1 MTSQVT
7 LDGFPLTG
15 DTPAGGRAR
24 LVGSDGLDG
33 WFNKA
38 LRRDRQEKAQ
48 QDGAWTSHG
57 DAGSLPV
64 VLRGQ
69 IVYADAAA
77 AASERRRLL
86 SLGGRDTSPLTVVD
100 PLGSGTRMVEVDS
113 LSVVP
118 VRDSMLTF
126 AFAVTAP
133 DPLLYGPAVFAQTTL
148 AASAGGTGRVWPRV
162 WPRDW
167 GVPPGVTPGAITL
180 PNAGTASY
188 FPQVRID
195 GPVSNPVVSLVETGD
210 WVRYSGSIG
219 AGQHVDINWGTP
231 RRVTIGDNPVTARQ
245 RVTYSGNFLAVPV
258 GGADMT
264 WTADSFDD
272 GHSLSAW
279 GSEGAWE

>member
-1 MTSQVT
+1 VSVHPNTHSIGGIALDLEDASRVVT
-7 LDGFPLTG
+7 LVKGVDDSAPI
-15 DTPAGGRAR
+15 R
-24 LVGSDGLDG
+24 SGLED
-33 WFNKA
+33 
-38 LRRDRQEKAQ
+38 KAQ
-48 QDGAWTSHG
+48 QDGQW
-57 DAGSLPV
+57 DAPSFYSGRPIEVQGVCEESDPATAQALTDSLRALSKSLTLFTVASDAKGVRNATVRVQTFEPV
-64 VLRGQ
+64 WLD
-69 IVYADAAA
+69 DAAF
-77 AASERRRLL
+77 
-86 SLGGRDTSPLTVVD
+86 TYTLTCN
-100 PLGSGTRMVEVDS
+100 
-113 LSVVP
+113 
-118 VRDSMLTF
+118 
-126 AFAVTAP
+126 AP

-231 RRVTIGDNPVTARQ
+231 RRVTIGDNPVTVRQ

-264 WTADSFDD
+264 WTADSFGD

-279 GSEGAWE
+279 AYEGAWE